1 MCAEAESSVK
11 LKTRG
16 AISRES
22 PPPHKY
28 HSNYLIVVMI
38 NTNNIYIYIYIYMVD
53 IALHGYFPKLV
64 NFFFDF

>member
-38 NTNNIYIYIYIYMVD
+38 NTNIYIYMVD